1 MSDQGLFPAK
11 QDIVSDVDLTEE
23 QLRAIDAF
31 VKWYQNGIKHGFGER
46 PKFKLAGPAGSGKST
61 LAMYAL
67 EAVGLN
73 PWGGEVC
80 KVAYT
85 GKAAM
90 VMQQKGLAGSGTI
103 HSRIY
108 IPVDDVSDQI
118 KEMRSRLLKLRGS
131 LGGTPL
137 EERERVA
144 AEINQL
150 SIDIKTLQ
158 ERSSDD
164 MQWILN
170 PNGAPANS
178 KLVLCDEASMVGG
191 KIQYDLESYNTPI
204 LYLGD
209 GFQLQPIVDDD
220 DNYTSVFFD
229 KNGKNLPVD
238 FELTQIHRQAEGSP
252 IIRYSRAL
260 RENRR
265 DEINFIGKMVG
276 DDGSLFIRVPRSKIT
291 QEHLARAEQIIVG
304 KNDTRHTVNE
314 QVRELLGRESPYP
327 EEGDRVIFLK
337 NNKEHNIVN
346 GMMGTCLGGY
356 YDYSEKS
363 QTFKVETELEDG
375 RQILANMLVPYFQSP
390 GDKDAIYEAPG
401 WARKAHLHA
410 DYSYAITGHKSQGS
424 QYESGIALEE
434 PVARTEEDRRRWL
447 YTVYTRFANR
457 VIGAA

>member
-11 QDIVSDVDLTEE
+11 QEIVSDVDLTDE

-73 PWGGEVC
+73 PWGTEVC

-108 IPVDDVSDQI
+108 IPVDDVSEQI
-118 KEMRSRLLKLRGS
+118 KEMRTRLLKLRGS
-131 LGGTPL
+131 LGSVPIG
-137 EERERVA
+137 ERERVA

-150 SIDIKTLQ
+150 SVDIKTLQ
-158 ERSSDD
+158 ERSDDD

-191 KIQYDLESYNTPI
+191 KIQIDLESYNTPI

-209 GFQLQPIVDDD
+209 GFQLQPIVDDE

-229 KNGKNLPVD
+229 KSGKNLPVD
-238 FELTQIHRQAEGSP
+238 FALTQIHRQAEGSP

-265 DEINFIGKMVG
+265 DEINFMGKMVG
-276 DDGSLFIRVPRSKIT
+276 DDGSLFIRVPRAQIT
-291 QEHLARAEQIIVG
+291 PEHLARAEQIIVG
-304 KNDTRHTVNE
+304 KNDTRHHINE

-337 NNKEHNIVN
+337 NNKDHNIVN

-356 YDYSEKS
+356 YGYSEKS
-363 QTFKVETELEDG
+363 QSFKVETELEDG

-390 GDKDAIYEAPG
+390 GDKEAIYEAPG
-401 WARKAHLHA
+401 WSRKANLHA
-410 DYSYAITGHKSQGS
+410 DYAYAITGHKSQGS

-434 PVARTEEDRRRWL
+434 PIARTEEDRRRWL